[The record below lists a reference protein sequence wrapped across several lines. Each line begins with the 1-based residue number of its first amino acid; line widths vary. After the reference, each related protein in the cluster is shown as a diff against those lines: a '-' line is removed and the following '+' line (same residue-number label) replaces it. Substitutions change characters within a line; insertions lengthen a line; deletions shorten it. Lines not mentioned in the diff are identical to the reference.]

1 VVIEHPVRAGWKLTE
16 GEDPA
21 ESSVSFHRFRLTVE
35 PKKTATLVVKEYRP
49 LVNRYQIS
57 NITDNDLRLFVEQK
71 TINAEME
78 RALRKVMVQKDG
90 IAALDA
96 EVGSRRSQMAEI
108 SGDQQR
114 LRENMKA
121 LKGSAEEKALVER
134 YVRQM
139 NQQEDR
145 VQQLQHEVA
154 DLQQKRIAAQKTLNE
169 TIDALQMDVT
179 L

>member
-1 VVIEHPVRAGWKLTE
+1 
-16 GEDPA
+16 
-21 ESSVSFHRFRLTVE
+21 
-35 PKKTATLVVKEYRP
+35 
-49 LVNRYQIS
+49 
-57 NITDNDLRLFVEQK
+57 
-71 TINAEME
+71 
-78 RALRKVMVQKDG
+78 
-90 IAALDA
+90 
-96 EVGSRRSQMAEI
+96 MAEI